1 MNQQTSEPPNRGTAA
16 AGATYNYRNLRAWQE
31 AQELAAEIVAIVR
44 VLPRDAATAAI
55 ARQLVAAAGSVAA
68 NIAEGHGRFSR
79 AAYRNHLS
87 IAKGSA
93 CEADSWLDLL
103 RRTGHISPEQEGAL
117 HRRLTALVA
126 LLTHKMRALE
136 HDADS
141 RVREDQERYDTDDDW
156 QG

>member
-1 MNQQTSEPPNRGTAA
+1 
-16 AGATYNYRNLRAWQE
+16 
-31 AQELAAEIVAIVR
+31 
-44 VLPRDAATAAI
+44 
-55 ARQLVAAAGSVAA
+55 
-68 NIAEGHGRFSR
+68 
-79 AAYRNHLS
+79 
-87 IAKGSA
+87 
-93 CEADSWLDLL
+93 LL
-103 RRTGHISPEQEGAL
+103 RRTGHISPEQEGSL